1 MITSVWVDQGW
12 QPVEPENLTEAL
24 SAQTGTLWV
33 DITGPDEADIAIM
46 RDVFAFH
53 PLAIEDT
60 RNQRQRP
67 KLEEYADYL
76 FLILNSARQ
85 NERDVVLAEL
95 DVFVGRNYVLTVHP
109 DDEPVSA
116 EARKRLERLGKS
128 PILTPSFV
136 LYTLLDATVDTFFPL
151 LDTFEEEIEALG
163 NLVLARPRQRTLHRL
178 FQLKNSLID
187 LWRAVWP
194 QREVLN
200 GLMHHTMP
208 LIDQA
213 AIGPYL
219 RDVSDHLLWIAD
231 MVSTFRDTLTSVIDL
246 YMSAVSN
253 RLNTVV
259 NRLTIITVMIGLLT
273 VISGFYGMNFAH
285 TWPPFSAEW
294 GVLAVLA
301 LMAGLIVGLM
311 ALFRRLDWF

>member
-1 MITSVWVDQGW
+1 MITSVRVDDGW
-12 QPVEPENLTEAL
+12 RTVETGELSAAL
-24 SAQTGTLWV
+24 SEPIGTLWV
-33 DITGPDEADIAIM
+33 DITGPDEADVSVM
-46 RDVFAFH
+46 REVFGLH

-85 NERDVVLAEL
+85 RGRDADLAEL
-95 DVFVGRNYVLTVHP
+95 DVFVGRNFILTVHP
-109 DDEPVSA
+109 ADEPVIA
-116 EARKRLERLGKS
+116 EARTRLERLGRS
-128 PILTPSFV
+128 PALTPGFV

-151 LDTFEEEIEALG
+151 LDMLEEEIETLG
-163 NLVLARPRQRTLHRL
+163 NLVLARPRQQTLHRL

-187 LWRAVWP
+187 LWRAIWP

-200 GLMHHTMP
+200 GLMHHTVRWV
-208 LIDQA
+208 DQA

-231 MVSTFRDTLTSVIDL
+231 MLTTFRDTLTSVIDL

-259 NRLTIITVMIGLLT
+259 NRLTIITVLIGLLT

-294 GVLAVLA
+294 GVPAVLA
-301 LMAGLIVGLM
+301 LMVSLIVGLL
-311 ALFRRLDWF
+311 ALFRRLGWF

>member
-1 MITSVWVDQGW
+1 MITSVRVDEGW
-12 QPVEPENLTEAL
+12 RTVETQYL
-24 SAQTGTLWV
+24 SAALREQTGTLWV
-33 DITGPDEADIAIM
+33 DITGPDESDVAVM
-46 RDVFAFH
+46 RDVFGFH

-85 NERDVVLAEL
+85 MGADAELAEL
-95 DVFVGRNYVLTVHP
+95 DVFVGRNYVVTVHP
-109 DDEPVSA
+109 GDEPVITES
-116 EARKRLERLGKS
+116 RMRLERIGKS
-128 PILTPSFV
+128 SELTPSFL
-136 LYTLLDATVDTFFPL
+136 LYTLLDAIVDEFFPL
-151 LDTFEEEIEALG
+151 LDTLEEEIEMLG
-163 NLVLARPRQRTLHRL
+163 NSVLERPRQQTLNRL
-178 FQLKNSLID
+178 FQLKNTLIE

-194 QREVLN
+194 QREILS
-200 GLMHHTMP
+200 GLMHHNFPM
-208 LIDQA
+208 IDQS

-231 MVSTFRDTLTSVIDL
+231 MVTTFRDTLTSVIDL

-294 GVLAVLA
+294 GVPAVLA
-301 LMAGLIVGLM
+301 VMVGMVVGLLT
-311 ALFRRLDWF
+311 LFRRLGWF